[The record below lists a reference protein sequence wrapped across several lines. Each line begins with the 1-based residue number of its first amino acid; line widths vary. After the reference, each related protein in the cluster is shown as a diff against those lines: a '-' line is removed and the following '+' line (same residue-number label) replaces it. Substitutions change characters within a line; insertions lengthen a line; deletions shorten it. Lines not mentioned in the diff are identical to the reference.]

1 MGLFFMS
8 RDWTPKE
15 LYYADK
21 KFHFRNQN
29 ITMTDSN
36 GNEIDVGPD
45 KEDKDKF
52 PNLSFLGEGVLTLMR
67 EAKLTDEEI
76 QIFEKKIKTVVD
88 NEDIGIPASNWIR
101 PDVSETLRL
110 TAQWFEGKLDPSF
123 YYRERN
129 DEIYAEKAV
138 DLIKGLT
145 QDKSETFIL
154 IVAEIRDAIS
164 DGILH
169 TDPNN
174 TNNILVY
181 RAVGTDNP
189 EGWYSENIL
198 SVAGDLASNP
208 SHYQDFH
215 NAIINAQNK
224 EDDYD
229 KE

>member
-1 MGLFFMS
+1 MS

-21 KFHFRNQN
+21 QFNFRNQK

-36 GNEIDVGPD
+36 GNEIDIGPGN
-45 KEDKDKF
+45 EDKDKF
-52 PNLSFLGEGVLTLMR
+52 PNLSFLGEGVLNLMR

-76 QIFEKKIKTVVD
+76 LIFEKKLKTVVD
-88 NEDIGIPASNWIR
+88 NEDAGIPASNWIR
-101 PDVSETLRL
+101 ADVSEALRL
-110 TAQWFEGKLDPSF
+110 TAQWFEGKLDPAF

-129 DEIYAEKAV
+129 DEVYAEKAV
-138 DLIKGLT
+138 NLMRELT

-164 DGILH
+164 NGLLH

-174 TNNILVY
+174 SNNILVY
-181 RAVGTDNP
+181 RTAGTDNS

-215 NAIINAQNK
+215 NAIVNAQNK
-224 EDDYD
+224 EDEYNRD
-229 KE
+229 

>member
-1 MGLFFMS
+1 MS

-21 KFHFRNQN
+21 KFHFRDQK

-36 GNEIDVGPD
+36 GNEVDIGPS

-52 PNLSFLGEGVLTLMR
+52 PNLSFLGEGVLNLMR
-67 EAKLTDEEI
+67 EANLTDEEI
-76 QIFEKKIKTVVD
+76 QVFEKELKIVAD
-88 NEDIGIPASNWIR
+88 NEDTGVPSSHWIR
-101 PDVSETLRL
+101 ADVSETLRL
-110 TAQWFEGKLDPSF
+110 TAQWFEGKLDPAF

-145 QDKSETFIL
+145 QDKSETFMQ
-154 IVAEIRDAIS
+154 IVAEIQGAIS
-164 DGILH
+164 NGFLNV
-169 TDPNN
+169 DPNN
-174 TNNILVY
+174 SNNILVY
-181 RAVGTDNP
+181 REAGPESP

-208 SHYQDFH
+208 SHYQAFH
-215 NAIINAQNK
+215 NAIVNAQNK
-224 EDDYD
+224 EDEYD

>member
-1 MGLFFMS
+1 MS

-21 KFHFRNQN
+21 KFHFRDQKF
-29 ITMTDSN
+29 TMIDSN
-36 GNEIDVGPD
+36 GNKIDIGPG

-52 PNLSFLGEGVLTLMR
+52 PNLSFLGEGVLNLMR
-67 EAKLTDEEI
+67 EANLTDEEI
-76 QIFEKKIKTVVD
+76 QMFEKELKTIVG

-101 PDVSETLRL
+101 ADVSEALRL
-110 TAQWFEGKLDPSF
+110 TAQWFEGKLDPAF

-129 DEIYAEKAV
+129 DEVYVEKAV
-138 DLIKGLT
+138 NLMRGLT
-145 QDKSETFIL
+145 QDKSETFIF

-164 DGILH
+164 NGLLH

-181 RAVGTDNP
+181 RAAGTDNP
-189 EGWYSENIL
+189 EGLYSENIL

-208 SHYQDFH
+208 SHYQGFH
-215 NAIINAQNK
+215 NAIVNAQNK
-224 EDDYD
+224 EDEYD

>member
-1 MGLFFMS
+1 MS

-21 KFHFRNQN
+21 KFHFRDQK

-36 GNEIDVGPD
+36 GNEIDIGPD
-45 KEDKDKF
+45 REDKDKF
-52 PNLSFLGEGVLTLMR
+52 PNLSFLGEGVLNLMK

-76 QIFEKKIKTVVD
+76 QMFEKELKTIVD
-88 NEDIGIPASNWIR
+88 NEDIGILASNWLR
-101 PDVSETLRL
+101 ADVDETLRL
-110 TAQWFEGKLDPSF
+110 TAQWFEGKLDPAF

-129 DEIYAEKAV
+129 DEVYAEKAA
-138 DLIKGLT
+138 DLIREPT
-145 QDKSETFIL
+145 QDKNEIFML
-154 IVAEIRDAIS
+154 IVAEIRDAVS

-169 TDPNN
+169 ADPNN
-174 TNNILVY
+174 SNNILVY
-181 RAVGTDNP
+181 RAAGTGNP

-215 NAIINAQNK
+215 NAIVNAQNK
-224 EDDYD
+224 EDEYD

>member
-1 MGLFFMS
+1 MS

-21 KFHFRNQN
+21 QFDFKNQK
-29 ITMTDSN
+29 ITMTDSQ
-36 GNEIDVGPD
+36 GNKIELGSS
-45 KEDKDKF
+45 KEDREKF

-67 EAKLTDEEI
+67 KAKLTDEEI
-76 QIFEKKIKTVVD
+76 QVFEKELKIVVD
-88 NEDIGIPASNWIR
+88 NENIGIPASNWIKA
-101 PDVSETLRL
+101 DVNETLRL
-110 TAQWFEGKLDPSF
+110 TAQWFEGKLDSAF

-129 DEIYAEKAV
+129 DEAYAEKAV

-145 QDKSETFIL
+145 QDKSENFIL

-164 DGILH
+164 NGLLR
-169 TDPNN
+169 TDPYNS
-174 TNNILVY
+174 NNILVY
-181 RAVGTDNP
+181 RAAGTSLP
-189 EGWYSENIL
+189 EAWYSENIL
-198 SVAGDLASNP
+198 SVASDLASNP

-215 NAIINAQNK
+215 NAIVNAQNK

>member
-1 MGLFFMS
+1 MS

-21 KFHFRNQN
+21 QFDFRNQN
-29 ITMTDSN
+29 ITMIDSK
-36 GNEIDVGPD
+36 GNEIAIGPS
-45 KEDKDKF
+45 KEDKSKF

-76 QIFEKKIKTVVD
+76 QIFEKKLKTVVD
-88 NEDIGIPASNWIR
+88 NEDAGIPASNWIR
-101 PDVSETLRL
+101 ADVSEALRL
-110 TAQWFEGKLDPSF
+110 TAQWFEGKLDPAF

-129 DEIYAEKAV
+129 DEVYAEKAV
-138 DLIKGLT
+138 NLMRELT

-164 DGILH
+164 NGLLH

-174 TNNILVY
+174 SNNILVY
-181 RAVGTDNP
+181 RAAGTDNS

-224 EDDYD
+224 EDEYNRD
-229 KE
+229 